1 MIFDASSIYRAIE
14 IDCLEQLTRAKTVD
28 LALYELGNV
37 IRKEVVRKQISLDEG
52 ITLVEFVSRIISLM
66 EILKIGMSNEVLKL
80 AVESNLSYYDAS
92 YLSASISL
100 NEILVTEDEKLR
112 GVAIKHGIRAQKLEE
127 I

>member
-37 IRKEVVRKQISLDEG
+37 IRKEVVRKQISQDEG
-52 ITLVEFVSRIISLM
+52 ITLLEFVSRIISLM
-66 EILKIGMSNEVLKL
+66 EILKIGLSNEVLKL

-112 GVAIKHGIRAQKLEE
+112 GGAVKHGIRAQKLEE